1 MKVLLAV
8 ECNCLFTEER
18 GAVGSPVHQVVVAAV
33 AAWA

>member
-18 GAVGSPVHQVVVAAV
+18 GAVGSPVCQVVVAAM